1 MLNKSRRIVGYV
13 CALSLLL
20 IVFTG
25 CGNNSQVKEKTDVI
39 KIGVNAELTGPVSSF
54 GVSSTNGMKL
64 AVKQINA
71 AGGINGKKLEL
82 VLADNKS
89 EPSEAAVAFT
99 KLVTQDK
106 VVAVLGPLI
115 SSTSLACT
123 KIAQEHKIPML
134 TPSATNPVVTFNNG
148 QVLDYVFRSC
158 FIDDFMGS
166 IMANFA
172 LESLNVKSAVIL
184 VDSSSDFSKG
194 LAVVFEETF
203 TANGGKILGKEA
215 FLAKDTDFKAT
226 LTKIK
231 ALNPE
236 VIFIPA
242 NYQEVG
248 MIIKQARE
256 LEIDI
261 PFVGVDAWDSPK
273 LFEIAGN
280 EALNNT
286 YYPGHFSP
294 DDTDPAVQKFVQ
306 EYKEEYGQVP
316 DTQAVL
322 GYDSVLVIADA
333 IKRAGSDEPE
343 KIKEALAITKDL
355 QVVAGI
361 ITMDAKHNPVKGAAI
376 NENKDGKVTFKQRA
390 NP

>member
-361 ITMDAKHNPVKGAAI
+361 ITMDAKHNSVKGAAI

>member
-1 MLNKSRRIVGYV
+1 MLKDFRRIVAYLCIV
-13 CALSLLL
+13 SLVLV
-20 IVFTG
+20 VFSG
-25 CGNNSQVKEKTDVI
+25 CGNDKEVKEKSDVI
-39 KIGVNAELTGPVSSF
+39 RIGVNAELTGPVSSF
-54 GVSSTNGMKL
+54 GISSTNGMKL

-71 AGGINGKKLEL
+71 AGGINGKKIEL
-82 VLADNKS
+82 IFADNKS
-89 EPSEAAVAFT
+89 EPSEAAASFT

-123 KIAQEHKIPML
+123 KIAQETKIPML
-134 TPSATNPVVTFNNG
+134 TPSATNPVVTFNDG
-148 QVLDYVFRSC
+148 KVLDYVFRSC

-172 LESLNVKSAVIL
+172 FNSLGTKTAAVL

-194 LAVVFEETF
+194 LAIVFEETF
-203 TANGGKILGKEA
+203 TQNGGQIVSKEA

-236 VIFIPA
+236 VIFVPA

-256 LEIDI
+256 LDI
-261 PFVGVDAWDSPK
+261 NVPFVGVDAWDSPK
-273 LFEIAGN
+273 LFEIAGG

-294 DDTDPAVQKFVQ
+294 DDTDATVQKFVK
-306 EYKEEYGQVP
+306 EYSEEYGQVP

-333 IKRAGSDEPE
+333 IKRAGSDDPE
-343 KIKEALAITKDL
+343 KIKEALATTKDL
-355 QVVAGI
+355 QVVSGI
-361 ITMDAKHNPVKGAAI
+361 ITMDDKHNPVKGAAI
-376 NENKDGKVTFKQRA
+376 NENKDGKVTFKQRV